1 MFLKARSTE
10 IKTLQGVT
18 FMNKKKQ
25 TINYNENLIKSSCKR
40 QNMKE
45 LLERN

>member
-18 FMNKKKQ
+18 FMNKK
-25 TINYNENLIKSSCKR
+25 TINYDENLIKSSWKR
-40 QNMKE
+40 QNMK
-45 LLERN
+45 RVA